1 MDMRLLL
8 VILGAAALIHAG
20 PPSTVAIRNARVVTV
35 SGPTLAKGTV
45 LIQDGVIAD
54 VGENITIPPD
64 AWIIEGQGLVVY
76 PGLIDALNS
85 WGIAGAAPETT
96 ATTAGRR
103 GGAPATPPATPATQG
118 RTASTSAEPVVHGP
132 EERPATNSWL
142 RAADLVSNTERR
154 ILEGR
159 NAGYTSAVSYPTSGI
174 FGGQGAFINLT
185 ADKRAM
191 IVASPVGQYITM
203 ATAGQAAYP
212 NSLMGT
218 IAYIRQLY
226 LDAEHY
232 KLERSAYEAHK
243 IARRPVYDRAVEGV
257 LESPRTLLPAS
268 RAVELERM
276 ARFATEMKLPAVIYG
291 AHEAYRD
298 AESLRKYPYPY
309 LVSLRW
315 PERPR
320 DGDPDAREPLRT
332 LELRERAPSSPA
344 VLAKSGLR
352 FAFYSDGLSAR
363 DAVRAVKR
371 AIDAGLPAT
380 EALRAITLGAAE
392 IYGLGDRTGSI
403 AKGKIA
409 NLLVTNGELFQE
421 KTQVK
426 YIFIDGVKYDPGPD
440 TPAERSGPGER
451 PVAGEPPEIVPF
463 GDAATFGGV
472 R

>member
-8 VILGAAALIHAG
+8 VILSAAALIHAG
-20 PPSTVAIRNARVVTV
+20 PPSTVAIRDARVVTV

-45 LIQDGVIAD
+45 MIQDGVIAE
-54 VGENITIPPD
+54 VGESVTIPPD

-85 WGIAGAAPETT
+85 WGIAGATPETT
-96 ATTAGRR
+96 ATTTGRR
-103 GGAPATPPATPATQG
+103 GGAPGTPATPPTTPATQG

-185 ADKRAM
+185 ADKRTM
-191 IVASPVGQYITM
+191 VVASPVGQYVTM

-291 AHEAYRD
+291 AQEAYRD
-298 AESLRKYPYPY
+298 AEVLRKYPYPY

-315 PERPR
+315 PERSR
-320 DGDPDAREPLRT
+320 DGDPDTREPLRT

-344 VLAKSGLR
+344 VLVKNGLR

-363 DAVRAVKR
+363 EAVRAVKR
-371 AIDAGLPAT
+371 AIDAGLPAN

-421 KTQVK
+421 KTQVR
-426 YIFIDGVKYDPGPD
+426 YIFIDGVKYDPGPPVETGGRGD
-440 TPAERSGPGER
+440 GETGGR
-451 PVAGEPPEIVPF
+451 
-463 GDAATFGGV
+463 GDAATFGGA